1 MNERNLFRKIALM
14 AVGALLLLSV
24 VQGLWVWRMYRDRVA
39 DFERRVRMAAYKSV
53 YRSFRMDAIP
63 GLQSSDRVQIDL
75 ADFALYFDPN
85 LLELDALEPYVLEVV
100 SYLGD
105 NGRVMMRR
113 GDVEALSNPFVQEIE
128 IDDDGY
134 FLLHVY
140 MDVPHAE
147 FRREMS
153 GLILSSVAI
162 VLLMAALFYYLMR
175 TWFRQ
180 KSLEEMRRDLTQNI
194 THELKT
200 PISVAMAAN
209 EALRNFEA
217 DSDPERRARYLE
229 MVGLQLRE
237 LHTMV
242 DRILSLSVDTK
253 ESYHKEPIL
262 LHPLV
267 EKIMQQFR
275 VGSRPITFKNEI
287 PKDFALQADRFHL
300 QNVLQTLLDNA
311 LKYSDP
317 QLSVEISARRT
328 ELSVEIAVQDNGHGM
343 ESKHLNPIFEKF
355 YRIPSGDVQNVRG
368 FGLGLY
374 YAKRVV
380 EGHGGQIWAKSTL
393 GRGTTI
399 FITLP
404 DNEIEEKTSAGRG

>member
-75 ADFALYFDPN
+75 ADFTLYFDPN

-134 FLLHVY
+134 FRLHVY

-267 EKIMQQFR
+267 EKIMHQFR

-287 PKDFALQADRFHL
+287 PKDFTLQADRFHL

-311 LKYSDP
+311 LKYSDEA
-317 QLSVEISARRT
+317 LTIEISALRT
-328 ELSVEIAVQDNGHGM
+328 AEGVELRVKDNGHGM